1 MGSGQAFCKCEG
13 LPLVEVVCGGF
24 LVEILVDTASRNP
37 VVALDAAFESMWID
51 ANSSSESG
59 QLSGHQKGNQPSH
72 SARASYR
79 ADRHSSPLGSTA
91 ALAD

>member
-1 MGSGQAFCKCEG
+1 
-13 LPLVEVVCGGF
+13 
-24 LVEILVDTASRNP
+24 
-37 VVALDAAFESMWID
+37 MWID